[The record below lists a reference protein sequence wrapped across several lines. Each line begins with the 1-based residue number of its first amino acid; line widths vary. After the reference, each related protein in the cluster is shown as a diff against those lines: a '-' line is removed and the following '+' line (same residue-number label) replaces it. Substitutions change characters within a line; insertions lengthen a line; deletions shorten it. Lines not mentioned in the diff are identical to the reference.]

1 MASAKTTKEIRE
13 PQPDLIKPDAMLTRV
28 IPNFIEYCNID
39 QFKET
44 SGMNSENGITIF
56 GYDQRNRFTKSTWL
70 NSEDRNESEDK
81 FLASLEKLDKPKVTD
96 NKTLKLDMHKSV
108 NDSRINLRIQYD
120 GVTYAF
126 VVVPTNYKFGKARL
140 KELLRESF
148 KQQTKIEIV
157 IT

>member
-1 MASAKTTKEIRE
+1 M
-13 PQPDLIKPDAMLTRV
+13 
-28 IPNFIEYCNID
+28 
-39 QFKET
+39 
-44 SGMNSENGITIF
+44 ENGITIF
-56 GYDQRNRFTKSTWL
+56 GYDQRNRFTKSIWF
-70 NSEDRNESEDK
+70 NPEDRNESEDK

-120 GVTYAF
+120 RITYAF

-148 KQQTKIEIV
+148 KQQTKIETA